1 MKVNI
6 LKRHSKLLL
15 LVLLISPEVFAQTL
29 SLQQS
34 IELANKNNY
43 QLKINRLET
52 EGQRLLIKTARE
64 LPKTNLDLQ
73 LGRTQTYYTND
84 YIVGLTQQ
92 FSHPK
97 LYQAQADLQKSHVE
111 ASLKNE
117 ALNKN
122 ELIGR
127 IKQIYYELF
136 YYQQQRRIL
145 TQQDS
150 VYRSTQQIAEAR
162 YKTGESNALEK
173 TNAELRLQEISN
185 RMRVLDKDEETA
197 YKNFKLLLN
206 STQDFKLDFTIP
218 LKKDTAFISNA
229 HLFSENPLLSVF
241 EQQSVVSQKQTNVEK
256 QKLKPDFRVGL
267 INQSIEHRLNQMV
280 VSAGIGL
287 PIFTKAQKARVEAAK
302 VNEKI
307 AESNLQSI
315 DFQLNTQLSVLK
327 TTYQKHKNSLN
338 YYESFALPQSELMI
352 KSAVRG
358 YQTGEIDYVELIQ
371 NNQQAWQIKDNY
383 LLTILNFN
391 QTIIQIET
399 LLGIE

>member
-6 LKRHSKLLL
+6 LNRHSKLLL
-15 LVLLISPEVFAQTL
+15 LVLLISPKVFAQTL

-43 QLKINRLET
+43 LLKISRLET
-52 EGQRLLIKTARE
+52 EGQRLLIKTAKE
-64 LPKTNLDLQ
+64 LPKTNFDVQ

-84 YIVGLTQQ
+84 YIVGMVQQ

-97 LYQAQADLQKSHVE
+97 LYQAQADLQKSHFEV
-111 ASLKNE
+111 SLKNE

-185 RMRVLDKDEETA
+185 RMRVLDK
-197 YKNFKLLLN
+197 
-206 STQDFKLDFTIP
+206 
-218 LKKDTAFISNA
+218 
-229 HLFSENPLLSVF
+229 
-241 EQQSVVSQKQTNVEK
+241 VE
-256 QKLKPDFRVGL
+256 
-267 INQSIEHRLNQMV
+267 
-280 VSAGIGL
+280 
-287 PIFTKAQKARVEAAK
+287 
-302 VNEKI
+302 
-307 AESNLQSI
+307 
-315 DFQLNTQLSVLK
+315 
-327 TTYQKHKNSLN
+327 
-338 YYESFALPQSELMI
+338 
-352 KSAVRG
+352 
-358 YQTGEIDYVELIQ
+358 
-371 NNQQAWQIKDNY
+371 
-383 LLTILNFN
+383 
-391 QTIIQIET
+391 
-399 LLGIE
+399 